1 MQTSTFY
8 FKAVLETNP
17 PSLFALHSL
26 QKTFTF
32 HSENSLTQNAM
43 SKTLFLLDLLD
54 SHKALQQ
61 PCLSPISQQSP
72 RAAVTRGSYFYVC
85 EVKSLLFKNQTR
97 VVRTTF
103 IQYRW
108 TDIHTKNK
116 SKISP
121 GHTLAMNL
129 VNGRLVMQAVVAVV
143 LMMSLFPELIQ
154 FLLNFMNYLWC

>member
-32 HSENSLTQNAM
+32 HSENSFTQNAM

-72 RAAVTRGSYFYVC
+72 RAAVTRGSI
-85 EVKSLLFKNQTR
+85 R
-97 VVRTTF
+97 VR
-103 IQYRW
+103 
-108 TDIHTKNK
+108 DK
-116 SKISP
+116 
-121 GHTLAMNL
+121 
-129 VNGRLVMQAVVAVV
+129 
-143 LMMSLFPELIQ
+143 ELIIYRVGNIHIFIVDFVETSYQ
-154 FLLNFMNYLWC
+154 H